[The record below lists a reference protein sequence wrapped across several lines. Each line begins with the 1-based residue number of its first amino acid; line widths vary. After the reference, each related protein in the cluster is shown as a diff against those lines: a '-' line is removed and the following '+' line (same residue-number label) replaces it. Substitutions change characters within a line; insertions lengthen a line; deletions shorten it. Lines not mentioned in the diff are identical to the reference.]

1 MLGVRLAALAYIQLK
16 AVYAAYQLAQLAEAE
31 VARVK
36 IGLLF
41 YKQAAE
47 LCVLSEEKL
56 SLSAVKSLLPTSAI
70 CSNSSDT
77 R

>member
-47 LCVLSEEKL
+47 LTQGGV
-56 SLSAVKSLLPTSAI
+56 ALLI
-70 CSNSSDT
+70 RKVHNGIGKQRCDI
-77 R
+77 